1 MCNYIFIKYF
11 YLFRKSKMVEMKS
24 YWPYP
29 IGTPGVAW
37 SPEEK

>member
-1 MCNYIFIKYF
+1 MF
-11 YLFRKSKMVEMKS
+11 YVLCLLNNLSEMKS